1 MLTKLIIISS
11 IVAGFAVSTAAQL
24 RCDLTIA
31 NAPNLSGFR
40 LGMSFADVQ
49 AALAPNIKVKP
60 SKTGEGTV
68 FESFAEQKP
77 PGKLSDLNAFWLRL
91 DNNKIYQIEVFYSG
105 SGHLRIDDLID
116 RLSKQFKLPRDAWK
130 TKNDYAWLDCGEFL
144 LTADTL
150 LNSHVE
156 LTDSRA
162 KAEFDKKLAEQK
174 SKKKKKP

>member
-1 MLTKLIIISS
+1 
-11 IVAGFAVSTAAQL
+11 
-24 RCDLTIA
+24 
-31 NAPNLSGFR
+31 
-40 LGMSFADVQ
+40 MSKPH
-49 AALAPNIKVKP
+49 LLLNIKVKP

-68 FESFAEQKP
+68 FESFAEQKAP
-77 PGKLSDLNAFWLRL
+77 EKLSDINAFWLRL
-91 DNNKIYQIEVFYSG
+91 ANNKVYQIEVFYRAD
-105 SGHLRIDDLID
+105 HERVEDLID

-130 TKNDYAWLDCGEFL
+130 TKNGYAWLDCGEFL

-174 SKKKKKP
+174 SKKKKKS